1 MMMMMTIFELIIGV
15 VKIYIATALLL
26 LLIGVFLSTPRLQAI
41 TIAVAKIT
49 ARLLYRAVITL
60 TKPPTPPQQTTPQ
73 TQHQKHQH
81 KNYEYDYI
89 EYEEIQ

>member
-49 ARLLYRAVITL
+49 ARLLYRAVINL
-60 TKPPTPPQQTTPQ
+60 TKSPTPQQTTPQ